1 LEAVTIEPPNNKIY
15 EFSGHITVDENGAR
29 HTFPL
34 DSSNILLRGCV
45 LRNTER
51 VVGVVCCCWLVYQV

>member
-1 LEAVTIEPPNNKIY
+1 MTIEPPNNKIY
-15 EFSGHITVDENGAR
+15 EFSGHITVDEAGQRRAY
-29 HTFPL
+29 PL

-51 VVGVVCCCWLVYQV
+51 VAGMVCWIIVAMLI